1 MKKKK
6 TDLQSDFQLKAV
18 QILILLQIHIST
30 SSVTSDGPTLCRLFY
45 KKENILFCVSFFL
58 CNIKVSYHLFN
69 TGVVSKF
76 KSLACWKSCKEVKLS
91 NNTQKANIRKK
102 TNILIDMNFFLA
114 NLQFLQTIKLWI

>member
-1 MKKKK
+1 MGRHC
-6 TDLQSDFQLKAV
+6 LQIVLQKGKH
-18 QILILLQIHIST
+18 LIL
-30 SSVTSDGPTLCRLFY
+30 
-45 KKENILFCVSFFL
+45 CV

-69 TGVVSKF
+69 TSVVSKF
-76 KSLACWKSCKEVKLS
+76 KSLVCWKSCKEVKLS